1 MNPRPL
7 LILAG
12 LLMIGFGLAI
22 GMGWIRDDT
31 DPARALAPERVA
43 EKRDQYRSERLW
55 WVALV
60 DGVKEDGPHEVYVRI
75 FDSGGKLA
83 LCGYLPMRDGLSRQ
97 ALQWL
102 EQARLEIAGLR
113 LSARFI
119 AAREANAPPA
129 GLLAGCIITER
140 AFEAQLTAAKIDFTG
155 QPLIQS
161 RK

>member
-12 LLMIGFGLAI
+12 ILMVGFGLAI

-31 DPARALAPERVA
+31 DPTRTLAPERVA
-43 EKRDQYRSERLW
+43 DKRDQYRSERLW

-60 DGVKEDGPHEVYVRI
+60 DGVKEDGPHEVLVRV

-83 LCGYLPMRDGLSRQ
+83 LCGYLPMRDGLSQQ
-97 ALQWL
+97 AQQWL
-102 EQARLEIAGLR
+102 DQAKLEIAGLR
-113 LSARFI
+113 VAAKFIPARNVSLP
-119 AAREANAPPA
+119 AAE
-129 GLLAGCIITER
+129 LQAGCVVTER
-140 AFEAQLTAAKIDFTG
+140 AFAPVLADAKIDFTG